1 MSISISEDIND
12 ELFMDTLSD
21 CSENCVAL
29 ISDCESDDDTITPI
43 QQSNRR
49 TISSGPEDDSSDDM
63 EEDIIVNDVDVW
75 TVDDAIVQLEP
86 YGRTSSINTM
96 PRDQK
101 SEWEAAQLFLGDDLF
116 ELLVTE
122 TNRYRSQVA
131 NKYKEYKPVKWVD
144 VTVKE
149 MKKFLGLI
157 ILMGQVPKGDIYDYW
172 STLPY
177 IETPIFPKPMSRNR
191 FMQIWRMWHF
201 CNNDILHDKSD
212 RLFKIREVLNYIQD
226 KFQTVYTPKQELSLD
241 AGVIPW
247 RGRLFFRTYNPAK
260 IVKYGILVRMLCEAA
275 SGYIC
280 NFKIYTGSGATLENT
295 VLSILDPYVGFHHH
309 TYMDN
314 YYNSVHT
321 AELLLQKNIRV
332 CGTIRANRGV
342 PKNLRDITLKE
353 HEAKFARKGQV
364 LLHVWQA
371 TKKRIVR
378 TISTIH
384 SAEMVNV
391 PRWSGTITKPKPVT
405 DYNKYM
411 KGVDRADQH
420 MSYYNILRKSTK

>member
-1 MSISISEDIND
+1 
-12 ELFMDTLSD
+12 MDTLSD

-75 TVDDAIVQLEP
+75 TEDDAIVQLEP

-96 PRDQK
+96 PRDQN

-131 NKYKEYKPVKWVD
+131 NKYKEYKAVKWVD

-177 IETPIFPKPMSRNR
+177 IETPIFPKTMSRNR

-226 KFQTVYTPKQELSLD
+226 KFQT
-241 AGVIPW
+241 GI
-247 RGRLFFRTYNPAK
+247 
-260 IVKYGILVRMLCEAA
+260 IVG
-275 SGYIC
+275 
-280 NFKIYTGSGATLENT
+280 
-295 VLSILDPYVGFHHH
+295 
-309 TYMDN
+309 
-314 YYNSVHT
+314 
-321 AELLLQKNIRV
+321 
-332 CGTIRANRGV
+332 
-342 PKNLRDITLKE
+342 
-353 HEAKFARKGQV
+353 
-364 LLHVWQA
+364 
-371 TKKRIVR
+371 
-378 TISTIH
+378 
-384 SAEMVNV
+384 
-391 PRWSGTITKPKPVT
+391 
-405 DYNKYM
+405 
-411 KGVDRADQH
+411 
-420 MSYYNILRKSTK
+420 